1 MIASTPCDTYE
12 SSMSASKLW
21 CEYPLSAGR
30 PGKPSCAAQHVGDH
44 VVVDDLAIR
53 SFIFEAGDV
62 LPQPTAH
69 RGDRPLHEAALR
81 IGFLQSAPALPRGH
95 HPLRQRD
102 VTICLSMLRRRQQM
116 HPLFIEAA
124 DDKVHRPEFPPR
136 GQGGP
141 RGGDEAPPRKVTWRR
156 PYPSI
161 KTRAGFVLR

>member
-12 SSMSASKLW
+12 SSMSASKSW

-44 VVVDDLAIR
+44 VVVDDLAIGELYL
-53 SFIFEAGDV
+53 SKQGMFSHS
-62 LPQPTAH
+62 Q
-69 RGDRPLHEAALR
+69 LR
-81 IGFLQSAPALPRGH
+81 IAAIARSMKPLCGSGLRKSAPALPRGH

-124 DDKVHRPEFPPR
+124 DDKVHLAPVSPEGAGRTP
-136 GQGGP
+136 G
-141 RGGDEAPPRKVTWRR
+141 RR
-156 PYPSI
+156 
-161 KTRAGFVLR
+161 